1 MKADEGAGTQDSY
14 KIRAKMLQYLYLYA
28 YRIYMQDI
36 YAYRIYMPIGYTH
49 TFLVKDGKME
59 EQDMY
64 LFQGSVQ
71 WYTGLE
77 YAVLRIYK
85 GLT

>member
-1 MKADEGAGTQDSY
+1 
-14 KIRAKMLQYLYLYA
+14 
-28 YRIYMQDI
+28 MQDI
-36 YAYRIYMPIGYTH
+36 YACRMYMHIEYTHTHTH
-49 TFLVKDGKME
+49 TFLVKDRKIE

-77 YAVLRIYK
+77 YAVLRIHR
-85 GLT
+85 G